1 MQTRLPEAIVG
12 IKLKQFRVNAGLTQ
26 AELAKAAGVSQ
37 PSYQR
42 WETGSTPVPDAK
54 LKKLAKV
61 LKTNADALMGRHPPI
76 KAGFYNKSIGADLNY
91 YGEVAV
97 HFNSGG
103 SPLLLSISDGAF
115 SQLHKDMQ
123 RNLEFVTVR
132 SLANQTIIIRAQA
145 ISDLYF
151 SSEAYDDYGPEH
163 DHYVEHVEIQMPDPR
178 DWEIVD
184 ALACDGVG
192 LDEFS
197 PDDIQ
202 RITEQVMITDEQ
214 YEDLVME
221 GKIKPEDLDKER
233 VKNQEETDKIFGLST
248 TTIYQLSTGQKRSA
262 HVFGED
268 LFKAF
273 YEFTDFGGEIDD
285 GMIHLPIEGWHRTAF
300 INKKTFDY
308 VMFPTHRFIEGR
320 TEVEAKELD
329 ELAGV

>member
-1 MQTRLPEAIVG
+1 VT
-12 IKLKQFRVNAGLTQ
+12 
-26 AELAKAAGVSQ
+26 GVSQ

-54 LKKLAKV
+54 LKKMAKV
-61 LKTNADALMGRHPPI
+61 LKTNADALVGRHPPI
-76 KAGFYNKSIGADLNY
+76 KAGFYDKSVGADLNY

-115 SQLHKDMQ
+115 SQLHQDMQ
-123 RNLEFVTVR
+123 RNLDFVTVR
-132 SLANQTIIIRAQA
+132 SLANQTTIIRAQA

-163 DHYVEHVEIQMPDPR
+163 DNYVEHVEIQIPDPR

-184 ALACDGVG
+184 ALVCDGIG
-192 LDEFS
+192 LEEFS
-197 PDDIQ
+197 PEDIQ
-202 RITEQVMITDEQ
+202 RVTEQVMITDEQ
-214 YEDLVME
+214 YEDLVAK

-233 VKNQEETDKIFGLST
+233 ANNQEETNKIFSLSM

-262 HVFGED
+262 HVSGED
-268 LFKAF
+268 LFRAF
-273 YEFTDFGGEIDD
+273 CEFTDFDGEIDD
-285 GMIHLPIEGWHRTAF
+285 GMIHLSIEGWHRTAF
-300 INKKTFDY
+300 INKKTLDY

-320 TEVEAKELD
+320 TEVEAKELE
-329 ELAGV
+329 ELG